1 MEKFGSGN
9 RDPDEINLD
18 QGSGINIPD
27 PQHCNSRYRT
37 ASLERY
43 RNLSTHLTL
52 MASLCSVSI
61 CLSYSAHML
70 RMSSSWS
77 SLLCGL
83 RGGTSPPASAHFGG
97 RGGGG
102 GDEDFCK
109 ENPMICRYVD
119 EGVIGSGTIWGFS

>member
-1 MEKFGSGN
+1 
-9 RDPDEINLD
+9 
-18 QGSGINIPD
+18 
-27 PQHCNSRYRT
+27 
-37 ASLERY
+37 
-43 RNLSTHLTL
+43 

-70 RMSSSWS
+70 SMSSSWS

-83 RGGTSPPASAHFGG
+83 RGGTRLPASPHFGG

-109 ENPMICRYVD
+109 ENAMICRYIEMREWYGAFPD
-119 EGVIGSGTIWGFS
+119 